1 MKRQPYSK
9 GQGTKDKGHL
19 YAKIKIVNQ
28 NDIKKLLEDVQQG
41 RVKVSEATDKL
52 SYLHYEDL
60 EFARVDHQREL
71 RVGFPEVIL
80 GQGKTA
86 EQICKIAERI
96 LANSHNLLISRT
108 SEEVFHQV
116 AKIAP
121 DAEFSKEARM
131 ISVLRDC
138 AMRGK
143 GVIAIISA
151 GTSDIPVAEEAALT
165 AKAMGNEVRRIYD
178 VGVAGIHRLFRAR
191 EEFAAARVI
200 IVVAGM
206 EGALPSVVG
215 GLVAVPVIAVPTS
228 IGYGASFGGVAAL
241 LGMLNS
247 CASNV
252 AVVNI
257 DNGFGAGFVASLIN
271 RQALG

>member
-1 MKRQPYSK
+1 M
-9 GQGTKDKGHL
+9 
-19 YAKIKIVNQ
+19 NQ
-28 NDIKKLLEDVQQG
+28 DDLRKLLEDVRQG
-41 RVKVSEATDKL
+41 RVNIEEATNKL
-52 SYLHYEDL
+52 TDLPYEDL
-60 EFARVDHQREL
+60 AFARVDHQREL

-96 LANSHNLLISRT
+96 LAHSHNLLISRT

-116 AKIAP
+116 LTIAP
-121 DAEFSKEARM
+121 EAEFNKEARM
-131 ISVLRDC
+131 ISVLRDRTE
-138 AMRGK
+138 RGA
-143 GVIAIISA
+143 GGIAVISA

-165 AKAMGNEVRRIYD
+165 ATAMGNQVTRIYD

-271 RQALG
+271 RKEHR